1 MLKGEQELEKVPY
14 GEQLYRIL
22 FQIVGNKKNASLIE
36 SLRGE
41 NAVLT
46 WLVRQEE
53 DVHPGDL
60 AEKLSL
66 VPGRMTDIL
75 KTLEKKGMIRR
86 ERDPEDRRRV
96 LVRITPKGAR
106 SVTERREQ
114 IRDLQK
120 YLPCEA
126 VIYGRLPLMIT
137 ENGLAD
143 SEALSEALKLASE
156 RKETAICAVL
166 MESGRGSAGKGQEL
180 SLEDDDW
187 DDW

>member
-114 IRDLQK
+114 IRVQ
-120 YLPCEA
+120 YS
-126 VIYGRLPLMIT
+126 
-137 ENGLAD
+137 GLY
-143 SEALSEALKLASE
+143 EALGLDDTVKLSELLHKVNRYFDE
-156 RKETAICAVL
+156 
-166 MESGRGSAGKGQEL
+166 M
-180 SLEDDDW
+180 
-187 DDW
+187 

>member
-114 IRDLQK
+114 IRVQ
-120 YLPCEA
+120 YS
-126 VIYGRLPLMIT
+126 
-137 ENGLAD
+137 GLY
-143 SEALSEALKLASE
+143 EALGLDDTVKL
-156 RKETAICAVL
+156 I
-166 MESGRGSAGKGQEL
+166 EL
-180 SLEDDDW
+180 LHKVNRYFGEM
-187 DDW
+187 

>member
-114 IRDLQK
+114 IRVQ
-120 YLPCEA
+120 YS
-126 VIYGRLPLMIT
+126 
-137 ENGLAD
+137 GLY
-143 SEALSEALKLASE
+143 EALGLDDTVKL
-156 RKETAICAVL
+156 I
-166 MESGRGSAGKGQEL
+166 EL
-180 SLEDDDW
+180 LHKVNRHFDEM
-187 DDW
+187 

>member
-1 MLKGEQELEKVPY
+1 MLKGEQELEKVTY

-114 IRDLQK
+114 IRVQ
-120 YLPCEA
+120 YS
-126 VIYGRLPLMIT
+126 
-137 ENGLAD
+137 GLY
-143 SEALSEALKLASE
+143 EALGLDDTVKL
-156 RKETAICAVL
+156 I
-166 MESGRGSAGKGQEL
+166 EL
-180 SLEDDDW
+180 LHKVNRYFDEM
-187 DDW
+187 

>member
-36 SLRGE
+36 NLRGE

-114 IRDLQK
+114 IRVQ
-120 YLPCEA
+120 YS
-126 VIYGRLPLMIT
+126 
-137 ENGLAD
+137 GLY
-143 SEALSEALKLASE
+143 EALGLDDTVKL
-156 RKETAICAVL
+156 I
-166 MESGRGSAGKGQEL
+166 EL
-180 SLEDDDW
+180 LHKVNRYFDEM
-187 DDW
+187 

>member
-114 IRDLQK
+114 IRLQ
-120 YLPCEA
+120 YS
-126 VIYGRLPLMIT
+126 
-137 ENGLAD
+137 GLY
-143 SEALSEALKLASE
+143 EALGLDDTVKL
-156 RKETAICAVL
+156 I
-166 MESGRGSAGKGQEL
+166 EL
-180 SLEDDDW
+180 LHKVNRYFDEM
-187 DDW
+187 

>member
-14 GEQLYRIL
+14 GEQLYSIL

-114 IRDLQK
+114 IRVQ
-120 YLPCEA
+120 YS
-126 VIYGRLPLMIT
+126 
-137 ENGLAD
+137 GLY
-143 SEALSEALKLASE
+143 EALGLDDTVKL
-156 RKETAICAVL
+156 I
-166 MESGRGSAGKGQEL
+166 EL
-180 SLEDDDW
+180 LHKVNRYFDEM
-187 DDW
+187 

>member
-1 MLKGEQELEKVPY
+1 MDGQEQEKVPY
-14 GEQLYRIL
+14 GEQLYRVL
-22 FQIVGNKKNASLIE
+22 FQIVGNKKNASLLE

-46 WLVRQEE
+46 WLVRQQE

-106 SVTERREQ
+106 SVMDRREQ
-114 IRDLQK
+114 IRVQ
-120 YLPCEA
+120 YS
-126 VIYGRLPLMIT
+126 
-137 ENGLAD
+137 GLYEELGLD
-143 SEALSEALKLASE
+143 DTIKL
-156 RKETAICAVL
+156 I
-166 MESGRGSAGKGQEL
+166 EL
-180 SLEDDDW
+180 LHKVNRYFDEM
-187 DDW
+187 

>member
-1 MLKGEQELEKVPY
+1 MDGQEQEKVPY
-14 GEQLYRIL
+14 GEQLYRVL
-22 FQIVGNKKNASLIE
+22 FQIVGNKKNASLLE

-114 IRDLQK
+114 IRVQ
-120 YLPCEA
+120 YS
-126 VIYGRLPLMIT
+126 
-137 ENGLAD
+137 GLY
-143 SEALSEALKLASE
+143 EALGLDDTVKL
-156 RKETAICAVL
+156 I
-166 MESGRGSAGKGQEL
+166 EL
-180 SLEDDDW
+180 LHKVNRYFDEM
-187 DDW
+187 

>member
-1 MLKGEQELEKVPY
+1 MLKGEQKLEKVSY

-46 WLVRQEE
+46 WLVRQQE

-114 IRDLQK
+114 IRVQ
-120 YLPCEA
+120 YS
-126 VIYGRLPLMIT
+126 
-137 ENGLAD
+137 GLY
-143 SEALSEALKLASE
+143 EALGLDDTVKL
-156 RKETAICAVL
+156 I
-166 MESGRGSAGKGQEL
+166 EL
-180 SLEDDDW
+180 LHKVNRYFDEM
-187 DDW
+187 

>member
-1 MLKGEQELEKVPY
+1 MLKGE
-14 GEQLYRIL
+14 L

-114 IRDLQK
+114 IRVQ
-120 YLPCEA
+120 YS
-126 VIYGRLPLMIT
+126 
-137 ENGLAD
+137 GLY
-143 SEALSEALKLASE
+143 EALGLDDTVKL
-156 RKETAICAVL
+156 I
-166 MESGRGSAGKGQEL
+166 EL
-180 SLEDDDW
+180 LHKVNRYFDEM
-187 DDW
+187 

>member
-86 ERDPEDRRRV
+86 ERDSEDRRRV

-114 IRDLQK
+114 IRVQ
-120 YLPCEA
+120 YS
-126 VIYGRLPLMIT
+126 
-137 ENGLAD
+137 GLY
-143 SEALSEALKLASE
+143 EALGLDDTVKL
-156 RKETAICAVL
+156 I
-166 MESGRGSAGKGQEL
+166 EL
-180 SLEDDDW
+180 LHKVNRYFDEM
-187 DDW
+187 

>member
-114 IRDLQK
+114 IRVQ
-120 YLPCEA
+120 YS
-126 VIYGRLPLMIT
+126 
-137 ENGLAD
+137 GLY
-143 SEALSEALKLASE
+143 EALGLDDTVKL
-156 RKETAICAVL
+156 I
-166 MESGRGSAGKGQEL
+166 EL
-180 SLEDDDW
+180 LHKVNRYFDEL
-187 DDW
+187 